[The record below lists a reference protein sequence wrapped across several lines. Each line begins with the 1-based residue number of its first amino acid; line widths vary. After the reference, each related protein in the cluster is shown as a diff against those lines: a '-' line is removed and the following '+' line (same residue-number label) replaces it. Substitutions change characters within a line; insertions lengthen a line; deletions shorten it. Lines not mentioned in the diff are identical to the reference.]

1 MRVKEGTWKRKTEK
15 EMRKKEGKKERR
27 KEKER
32 EVIAK
37 SMHKK
42 K

>member
-1 MRVKEGTWKRKTEK
+1 VKEGTWKRKTEK